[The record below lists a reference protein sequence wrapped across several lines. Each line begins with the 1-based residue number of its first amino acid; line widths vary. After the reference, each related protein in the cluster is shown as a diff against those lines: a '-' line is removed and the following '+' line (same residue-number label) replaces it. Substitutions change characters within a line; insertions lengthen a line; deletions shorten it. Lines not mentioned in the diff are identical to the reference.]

1 MPRYVCGPAAKV
13 ELEFWGIP
21 DTIIERC
28 CYSHYNAF
36 NSTLKALNRLEKDRH
51 GSFDFPKSHMIHEIR
66 QNGRNFRDMH
76 YQFLNTQIH
85 QHLQRYKYILVS
97 RSK

>member
-1 MPRYVCGPAAKV
+1 MPSCVCGPAAKV

-21 DTIIERC
+21 NTIIERC

-51 GSFDFPKSHMIHEIR
+51 GSFSFPEKS
-66 QNGRNFRDMH
+66 NDSRNTTKWQKF
-76 YQFLNTQIH
+76 
-85 QHLQRYKYILVS
+85 QRHALPILKHPDTSTSAKV
-97 RSK
+97 

>member
-1 MPRYVCGPAAKV
+1 MPGYVCGPAAKV

-36 NSTLKALNRLEKDRH
+36 NSTLKALNRLEKKIVM
-51 GSFDFPKSHMIHEIR
+51 GA
-66 QNGRNFRDMH
+66 
-76 YQFLNTQIH
+76 
-85 QHLQRYKYILVS
+85 
-97 RSK
+97 

>member
-1 MPRYVCGPAAKV
+1 MPRSVCGPAAKV

-51 GSFDFPKSHMIHEIR
+51 GYPEESHDKKCDKMAQISKTYFPNSQPPRHIHFCK
-66 QNGRNFRDMH
+66 G
-76 YQFLNTQIH
+76 
-85 QHLQRYKYILVS
+85 K
-97 RSK
+97 

>member
-1 MPRYVCGPAAKV
+1 MTRYVCGPAAKV

-51 GSFDFPKSHMIHEIR
+51 GSFDFPEKSHDT
-66 QNGRNFRDMH
+66 RNVTKWHRFRRH
-76 YQFLNTQIH
+76 SFLILNHPETSTFAKVNTC
-85 QHLQRYKYILVS
+85 
-97 RSK
+97 